1 MDKKR
6 KRSIIRGVI
15 LSVLVIAIGFTVY
28 SSFTKDKVEL
38 LTEGDTAPDF
48 ELVGLDGK
56 KHRLSDYRG
65 EGVMLNFWGTWCE
78 PCKREMPAMD
88 RQYDVFKDQ
97 GVNLLTI
104 NIAQS
109 EFEVQNFLN
118 NLGVDFPTV
127 IDKTRD
133 VMTAYNVI
141 DLPASIFIDPNGKVV
156 KIKTGE
162 MKEADIISHME
173 MIKPE

>member
-15 LSVLVIAIGFTVY
+15 LAVLVIAIGFTVY

>member
-6 KRSIIRGVI
+6 KRSITRGVI
-15 LSVLVIAIGFTVY
+15 LAVLVLAIGFTVY
-28 SSFTKDKVEL
+28 SSLTKDKVEL
-38 LTEGDTAPDF
+38 LTVGDTAPDF
-48 ELVGLDGK
+48 ELVGLDGN

-88 RQYDVFKDQ
+88 RQYEVFKDQ

-118 NLGVDFPTV
+118 SLGVDFPTV

-133 VMTAYNVI
+133 VRDAYNII

-162 MKEADIISHME
+162 MSEADIIKNME